1 MMSSAKS
8 RSAVKNRLLQFF
20 QREATSSML
29 LGACLLIAV
38 GLSNAPITADAY
50 FAVILHHLGPLSL
63 QHWVND
69 GLMAIFFYT
78 VGMEIK
84 RELISGL
91 LSSVKKA
98 MLPLFAAVGGMIVPA
113 LLFSMINQESGARTA
128 WGIPMA
134 TDIAFAVGA
143 LVLAGRRAPT
153 QLRGLLLA
161 LAVID
166 DLGAILVIALF
177 YSRGVNANYLVAFSA
192 CALATWWFNQ
202 KRYGVIRHHALG
214 LIGWG
219 FILGSGIHATL
230 AGVIWGFLTPDNK
243 TDHAPLDRTI
253 HALHPWVNFGVL
265 PLFALVNSGI
275 RLPAL
280 AELPTLGSSSIFWAV
295 AIGLFLGKPVGIVA
309 SSWICVRAKMA
320 ELPRGIHWRH
330 VIALGTVSGIGFTMS
345 LFITELSIGSEETLV
360 NSAKIGILIGSV
372 LAGLTGTGLLIKKTT
387 PR

>member
-1 MMSSAKS
+1 MSSHTARSKAKNS
-8 RSAVKNRLLQFF
+8 LLRFF
-20 QREATSSML
+20 QREAASSVL

-38 GLSNAPITADAY
+38 AFSNSRFTADAY
-50 FAVILHHLGPLSL
+50 FAVIHLHLGPLSV
-63 QHWVND
+63 QHWIND
-69 GLMAIFFYT
+69 GLMAIFFYM

-84 RELISGL
+84 REMISGL

-98 MLPLFAAVGGMIVPA
+98 MLPLFGAVGGMIVPA
-113 LLFSMINQESGARTA
+113 LLFSIINQEPGARSA

-143 LVLAGRRAPT
+143 LVLVGRRAPT

-177 YSRGVNANYLVAFSA
+177 YSRGVNALYLVAFTG
-192 CALATWWFNQ
+192 CAVLTWWLNH
-202 KRYGVIRHHALG
+202 KKYGVVRHHALG

-219 FILGSGIHATL
+219 LILGSGIHATL
-230 AGVIWGFLTPDNK
+230 AGVIWGFLTPDDK
-243 TDHAPLDRTI
+243 TDHAPLDRAI

-275 RLPAL
+275 RLPAPGDL
-280 AELPTLGSSSIFWAV
+280 ANLGGSSIFWAV
-295 AIGLFLGKPVGIVA
+295 AIGLCLGKPIGIVT

-320 ELPRGIHWRH
+320 ELPRGIQWRH
-330 VIALGTVSGIGFTMS
+330 LVALGTISGIGFTMS
-345 LFITELSIGSEETLV
+345 LFITELSIGAEDTLV
-360 NSAKIGILIGSV
+360 NSAKIGILAGSL
-372 LAGLTGTGLLIKKTT
+372 LAGLAGTGLLFV
-387 PR
+387 RRRAR